1 MNNFGLMRKTK
12 SWLIKEE
19 RKKPS
24 RQLSIGVKLEEG
36 WKRKS
41 LVKKKILT
49 PLQTLRKHV
58 AGLVKISKPR
68 TSTPILRTL
77 MNFLNFQVL
86 TMKQNLKTLHLSA
99 IERLVQSRNVTAT
112 WVRPKASRG
121 HL

>member
-1 MNNFGLMRKTK
+1 
-12 SWLIKEE
+12 
-19 RKKPS
+19 
-24 RQLSIGVKLEEG
+24 
-36 WKRKS
+36 
-41 LVKKKILT
+41 
-49 PLQTLRKHV
+49 LRKHV

-99 IERLVQSRNVTAT
+99 IERLVPSRNVTAT